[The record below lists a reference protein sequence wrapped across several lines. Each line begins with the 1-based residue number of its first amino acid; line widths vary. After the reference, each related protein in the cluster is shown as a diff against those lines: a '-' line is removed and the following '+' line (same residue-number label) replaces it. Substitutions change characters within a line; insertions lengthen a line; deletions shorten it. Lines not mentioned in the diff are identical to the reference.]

1 MPGVL
6 EVLFPDGAHSFT
18 SCQLALLVKEEYW
31 VLVKGYG
38 LRWPRKRVVRINKSF
53 QHYLS
58 CLAWM

>member
-6 EVLFPDGAHSFT
+6 QALFPDRAHSFT

-38 LRWPRKRVVRINKSF
+38 LGKGWLGSTSHSNITSAV
-53 QHYLS
+53 
-58 CLAWM
+58 